1 MTKDDIQLLFEYD
14 RWANRRVL
22 RAVSALSTEQF
33 TRDLGGSFRS
43 VRNTLVHILGGEWGW
58 LTYWKEASPGS
69 ALLTDLWTRHDILFN
84 PVEFPDVAAV
94 QRKWAEVEKDQ
105 TDFLN
110 RATNEFLEKKAS
122 CSHHANQLGAP
133 DATLG

>member
-22 RAVSALSTEQF
+22 RAASALSHEEF

-58 LTYWKEASPGS
+58 LTFWKEGSPGPAFLS
-69 ALLTDLWTRHDILFN
+69 DLWTRHDALFTPN
-84 PVEFPDVAAV
+84 AFPDVATV
-94 QRKWAEVEKDQ
+94 ERKWVEVEKEQ
-105 TDFLN
+105 ADFVNGL
-110 RATNEFLEKKAS
+110 TNESLEK
-122 CSHHANQLGAP
+122 L
-133 DATLG
+133 